1 MPPKSTR
8 LYVPALAGVY
18 DSTWRFAELVLRLA
32 AGLMFLPHALW
43 KVGYF
48 SGPGLPGFIKF
59 FDKVGYSPGAFW
71 GPTILGIE
79 IVGGVLL
86 AIGLFTR
93 PIALILFIEMLVIT
107 HFHWPRGFFFNA
119 QGGGYEYPMM
129 WAAVLLYFVI
139 RGGGDWSVD
148 AKLKKEF

>member
-1 MPPKSTR
+1 
-8 LYVPALAGVY
+8 
-18 DSTWRFAELVLRLA
+18 
-32 AGLMFLPHALW
+32 
-43 KVGYF
+43 
-48 SGPGLPGFIKF
+48 
-59 FDKVGYSPGAFW
+59 
-71 GPTILGIE
+71 
-79 IVGGVLL
+79 VGGILL

-107 HFHWPRGFFFNA
+107 NFHWPRGFFFSA